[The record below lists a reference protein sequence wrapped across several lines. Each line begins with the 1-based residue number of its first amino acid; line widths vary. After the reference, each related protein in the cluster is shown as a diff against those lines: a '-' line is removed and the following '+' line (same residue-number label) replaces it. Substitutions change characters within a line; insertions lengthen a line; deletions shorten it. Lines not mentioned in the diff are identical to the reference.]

1 MERGKQDTRQ
11 TKKQRLKEVAKETLE
26 ILSTGV
32 YTVSDQIVDIRIQ
45 QREAERNTIL
55 YGVGAFPHPALDDTV
70 LCKKVE
76 TSFQFLEST
85 TLEAAIRLCNE
96 GSDPGVLNFASA
108 KNPGGGFIKG
118 SVAQEES
125 LARNSGLYGC
135 LTQPH
140 VSKYYND
147 NKNDSSGIYTHN
159 IIYSPSVPVFRDEI
173 SYELVQP
180 TFISFITAPAVN
192 FTIAQKR
199 VEDAC
204 HILNSMLERMDRVL
218 AIAAL
223 NSHVQLVLG
232 AWGCGVFG
240 NDPNDVALMWRK
252 FLVAGKYQYTFEKIV
267 FAVPD
272 ERILERFRV
281 LLDPQKH
288 FPEVQPRILL
298 VGDNKR
304 ARRGEGGKRGEK
316 QAEKERGRGK
326 VGRGGNHNRGD
337 RGKANRK
344 HANVQQHNRDSMYD

>member
-1 MERGKQDTRQ
+1 
-11 TKKQRLKEVAKETLE
+11 
-26 ILSTGV
+26 
-32 YTVSDQIVDIRIQ
+32 
-45 QREAERNTIL
+45 
-55 YGVGAFPHPALDDTV
+55 
-70 LCKKVE
+70 
-76 TSFQFLEST
+76 
-85 TLEAAIRLCNE
+85 
-96 GSDPGVLNFASA
+96 
-108 KNPGGGFIKG
+108 
-118 SVAQEES
+118 
-125 LARNSGLYGC
+125 
-135 LTQPH
+135 
-140 VSKYYND
+140 
-147 NKNDSSGIYTHN
+147 
-159 IIYSPSVPVFRDEI
+159 
-173 SYELVQP
+173 
-180 TFISFITAPAVN
+180 
-192 FTIAQKR
+192 
-199 VEDAC
+199 
-204 HILNSMLERMDRVL
+204 MLERMDRVL